1 MLKSRLLKLT
11 ILIVVAVNSELMAQV
26 DTCKSALIGKV
37 IDEHDKTTLDFANV
51 YIVELKRG
59 AVSDSN
65 GYYQIHDL
73 CDGYYTIR
81 ISHIGCETITEKVR
95 IEGITRRNFYTEHHS
110 ELLKYVE
117 ISAIKTIDQ
126 STQSKTDISE
136 EKLNQSKGQSLG
148 DALKSVT
155 GVTTLN
161 TGNSVSK
168 PVIHGMHSN
177 RILIMNNGIRQEG
190 QQWGVEHAPE
200 VDPFIATNISVIKG
214 ANSIRYG
221 SDAIAGVILVEPK
234 PLRDSAGIGG
244 EMNLVGMSNGKSGTA
259 SAYLE
264 GNFKKLN
271 PLSWRVQG
279 TLKQGGNS
287 STPNYILV
295 NTGLKE
301 YNFSY
306 ALGWTKKKYG
316 AEVFYSQFNTSIGI
330 FSASHIGNL
339 SDLNKAFNSSVPL
352 ETGSFTYT
360 IGRPYQH
367 IEHELLKVKS
377 FIKTGDKGKLSLIYA
392 RQYNLRYEYDKHSP
406 LNDSL
411 KALNKPDLKFE
422 LTTHTGEITWE
433 HLRIKKFT
441 GSIGISGITQGN
453 TYEGRALIPNF
464 YNYGAGVF
472 MIERWKKN
480 KFEIEGGVRYDYK
493 WLQVFKY
500 EYIGNSNYELIS
512 PIHKFENFTG
522 NLGCIFKND
531 SVLTISLNIGT
542 AWRAPSVNELYSNG
556 LHHGAASLEF
566 GDPAL
571 RSEKTNNAILTMRY
585 SPMKRLNIEVSPFIH
600 FIDNFIYRQPATT
613 PILTIHGAFPAFY
626 YKQTNATLKGCDI
639 YLNYKLAKSIEVTQK
654 AALLRAWNKTE
665 NEWLIMM
672 PSDRYETEFTYRLKQ
687 VRKLNSAYVSASFLY
702 VTKQWRVPAN
712 SDFAVSPDAYYTV
725 NLHAS
730 CKILLHK
737 QSVEFGISVFNL
749 LDKSYR
755 DYLDR
760 FRYFTDALGR
770 NFTLRIKIP
779 FNMQT
784 RL

>member
-1 MLKSRLLKLT
+1 MLNKKLFWLS
-11 ILIVVAVNSELMAQV
+11 ILFMYAVNFKTMAQA
-26 DTCKSALIGKV
+26 DSCKGALIGKV
-37 IDEHDKTTLDFANV
+37 IDEHDKTILELANV

-59 AVSDSN
+59 AVSDST
-65 GYYQIHDL
+65 GYYKILDI
-73 CDGYYTIR
+73 CDGYYTLR
-81 ISHIGCETITEKVR
+81 ISHIGCETITEK
-95 IEGITRRNFYTEHHS
+95 ILINGITRRNFYTEHHS

-117 ISAIKTIDQ
+117 ISALKTIDLT
-126 STQSKTDISE
+126 TQSKTDIPK
-136 EKLNQSKGQSLG
+136 EKLDQAKGQSLG
-148 DALKSVT
+148 EALKSVT
-155 GVTTLN
+155 GVNTLN
-161 TGNSVSK
+161 SGNSVSK

-177 RILIMNNGIRQEG
+177 RILILNNGIRQEG

-244 EMNLVGMSNGKSGTA
+244 ELNLVGMSNGKSGTV

-264 GNFKKLN
+264 GNFKKLS
-271 PLSWRVQG
+271 PLSWRIQG
-279 TLKQGGNS
+279 TLKQGGNIN
-287 STPNYILV
+287 TPAYILV

-306 ALGWTKKKYG
+306 ALGWNKKNYG
-316 AEVFYSQFNTSIGI
+316 TELFYSQFNTTIGI

-339 SDLNKAFNSSVPL
+339 SDLNRAFNSSVPL

-367 IEHELLKVKS
+367 IEHELLKIKS
-377 FIKTGDKGKLSLIYA
+377 FIRTGDKGKLSLIYA

-422 LTTHTGEITWE
+422 ITTHTGEINWE
-433 HLRIKKFT
+433 HTRIKKFT

-493 WLQVFKY
+493 FLQIYKY
-500 EYIGNSNYELIS
+500 EYIGNANYELIS

-522 NLGCIFKND
+522 NLGGIFKND
-531 SVLTISLNIGT
+531 SALSISFNIGT

-566 GDPAL
+566 GDNTL
-571 RSEKTNNAILTMRY
+571 GSEKTNNAILTARY
-585 SPMKRLNIEVSPFIH
+585 SPVNRLSIEVSPYVH
-600 FIDNFIYRQPATT
+600 FIDNFIYRQPAAT

-639 YLNYKLAKSIEVTQK
+639 YLNFKLAKSFELTQK
-654 AALLRAWNKTE
+654 ASLLRAWNKTK

-687 VRKLNSAYVSASFLY
+687 VRKVNSVYVSASFLY

-712 SDFAVSPDAYYTV
+712 SDFANPPDAYYTV

-730 CKILLHK
+730 CKILLNK
-737 QSVEFGISVFNL
+737 QPLELGISVFNL
-749 LDKSYR
+749 LDESYR

-760 FRYFTDALGR
+760 FRYFADAMGR
-770 NFTLRIKIP
+770 NFALRIKLP
-779 FNMQT
+779 FNIQAHK
-784 RL
+784 